1 MVTLTHFFRRKPA
14 AATSAT
20 LFDKQQGI
28 FYMHFS
34 IDRTVHT
41 TAFDKPVVDHWLER
55 KIAQTAAG
63 STEKD
68 RSDDRPLQR
77 RASKAVTL
85 STELH
90 PAPPQTQQ
98 STILTSPLIVCTSQ
112 RSRFTY
118 LLSPGFA

>member
-1 MVTLTHFFRRKPA
+1 
-14 AATSAT
+14 
-20 LFDKQQGI
+20 
-28 FYMHFS
+28 MHFS

-41 TAFDKPVVDHWLER
+41 TAFDKPVVDHWLEQ

-77 RASKAVTL
+77 L

-90 PAPPQTQQ
+90 PAPFYIKGLDQNNSENSSYLHQCKQYSYTCHGHSVLVGLAGIYKQLSLWKQ
-98 STILTSPLIVCTSQ
+98 EILC
-112 RSRFTY
+112 
-118 LLSPGFA
+118 

>member
-14 AATSAT
+14 AATYAT

-77 RASKAVTL
+77 RARYRLSYIPLAVGNEFTHSHNRQGKASVLSITL
-85 STELH
+85 YFR
-90 PAPPQTQQ
+90 
-98 STILTSPLIVCTSQ
+98 I
-112 RSRFTY
+112 
-118 LLSPGFA
+118 